1 MDAQPKR
8 DAGGGAA
15 ARAALESLRKRAKPS
30 TQLAGAAAPRPTP
43 PPPGGGGGA
52 PPPRGAAPPRG
63 GFDLAA
69 WAGENTAPE
78 ALAWLRGHLERAR
91 RPQAYPGG
99 REYTFLGDPMSK
111 VEGGVAGGRR

>member
-30 TQLAGAAAPRPTP
+30 TQLAGAA
-43 PPPGGGGGA
+43 A